1 MAATALIRFTQG
13 TNVGGDGMALLGV
26 LLAPVYVSNVDN
38 TSVRSWQVDLV
49 AAATGSALALGTVAS
64 SDNSS
69 TPAATFT
76 PDARGSYRVVL
87 RLWEAPG
94 RVGDADHLDIR
105 VFAVSEANG
114 LVAPPPQ
121 LWPLPLPDPRSG
133 AATARPNELNFLGQD
148 QGWAGA
154 GEGDGLLT
162 QLVRTVD
169 AQITAGATP
178 SPNTATA
185 FDRLSAIGVRRA
197 VATIFFQDRLWVL
210 NAGDYNTGE
219 RASLVRWD
227 LGTDTPDAVVASPS
241 ESELWLNVAADA
253 AGRLWVVGDDQ
264 RGAQRFMRVISFVST
279 PPTVGPKI
287 VCGSTPPNR
296 VSPSSAAL
304 PVAAPLAYTGT
315 SMWTTIL
322 GYAVSVTVATM
333 TVANTVAPSRAPDFV
348 FANVSARN
356 ASESTLTASG
366 LTARQTDNNTYWVS
380 EWDSVDG
387 GYYWVARSTGGAG
400 LQGGSNTQPQWVVYD
415 GTTGNY
421 ADSQPRLWLLSSSYE
436 QLQVSP
442 YTVTPHVVLDRLLAT
457 AVDATLLLDNHS
469 PHHLLVGGT
478 SVYVLAAGTG
488 GDQLLRVTPD
498 TLVVAASA
506 LAGTL
511 VPLRAAYEG
520 STSSIFVLCRNA
532 IGNYH
537 TQVLRT
543 PTLAEVASS
552 DVPGELATDDLEP
565 LLPNVL
571 ATTPSGWLPL
581 GASRVAQIL
590 AVDLVDATYTSHV
603 RRGLG
608 YVPATDGGRRS
619 SRILYVDAST
629 VGAQDGSATKPFSNL
644 QLALDVINNN
654 TDTAQLLWC
663 IQLAPGA
670 YAAVD
675 GAHLRLAP
683 AWVGVSSYY
692 MEFHVHLQG
701 SGTSLTTLL
710 APLLVV
716 FPVNGRNCSVF
727 LSDLESAQSVVLE
740 NDVGART
747 PALDT
752 EHVLALQDASI
763 GTLVCTAMRDARLQ
777 VRIKGVAVATS
788 LASSDRFSTAR
799 VAGMLLSGIVC
810 HVYAEGAHIL
820 GECQVSGGLVLR
832 NTDLNADVNLTAA
845 ALTLVDSG
853 HRALGVGVLQATGA
867 ARSIEMDG
875 ASFAKV
881 IKYGTRFEGSTQ
893 LHAIGN
899 AEFCYEFP
907 VVETHTDESDQQLFA
922 QELQY
927 WPLDIVVGVRAV
939 VTACN
944 RDLQADYGYF
954 ERVALYSRSTSSG
967 APVVT
972 LRKEGDSLFAS
983 GLTQNMDSA
992 HSVRFAVQDTSAVL
1006 LCSPSSSSPGSQVNS
1021 WKAVVYFAVHKAY

>member
-13 TNVGGDGMALLGV
+13 TNVGGDGMALLGA

-38 TSVRSWQVDLV
+38 TDVRSWQVELV
-49 AAATGSALALGTVAS
+49 AVATGSAVALGVIAS

-94 RVGDADHLDIR
+94 RVGDPDHMDIR
-105 VFAVSEANG
+105 VFAVAEANG
-114 LVAPPPQ
+114 LLAPPPQ

-133 AATARPNELNFLGQD
+133 ATTARPNELNFLGQA
-148 QGWAGA
+148 QGWAGS
-154 GEGDGLLT
+154 GTGDGLLT

-178 SPNTATA
+178 SPNIATA

-197 VATIFFQDRLWVL
+197 VATIFFQNRLWVL

-241 ESELWLNVAADA
+241 ESELWLNVAADS

-264 RGAQRFMRVISFVST
+264 RGAQRFMRVISFATT
-279 PPTVGPKI
+279 PPTVGPQI
-287 VCGSTPPNR
+287 TCGSTPPNR
-296 VSPSSAAL
+296 VSPLSAAL

-315 SMWTTIL
+315 AMWTTIR

-333 TVANTVAPSRAPDFV
+333 MLATPVAPSRAPDFV
-348 FANVSARN
+348 FANVAARN

-387 GYYWVARSTGGAG
+387 GYYWVSRSTGGAG
-400 LQGGSNTQPQWVVYD
+400 LQGGSNAQPQWIVYD
-415 GTTGNY
+415 GTAGNY
-421 ADSQPRLWLLSSSYE
+421 TDAQPRLWLLSSSYE
-436 QLQVSP
+436 QLQAAP
-442 YTVTPHVVLDRLLAT
+442 YTVTPHVVLDRLLAGS
-457 AVDATLLLDNHS
+457 VDATLLLTNDA
-469 PHHLLVGGT
+469 PHHLLVGGAN
-478 SVYVLAAGTG
+478 VYVLAANTN

-498 TLVVAASA
+498 TLAVAASA
-506 LAGTL
+506 LAGAP

-520 STSSIFVLCRNA
+520 STSSLFVLCRTA
-532 IGNYH
+532 LDTYH

-543 PTLAEVASS
+543 PALSVVATA
-552 DVPGELATDDLEP
+552 DVPGALDAAALEP

-581 GASRVAQIL
+581 GITSMMQLL
-590 AVDLVDATYTSHV
+590 AVDLADATYISHV

-619 SRILYVDAST
+619 PRVLYVDAST
-629 VGAQDGSATKPFSNL
+629 VGAQDGSATKPFSSL
-644 QLALDVINNN
+644 QMALDVINNN
-654 TDTAQLLWC
+654 IDTTQLLWC
-663 IQLAPGA
+663 IQLAPGS
-670 YAAVD
+670 YASVVD
-675 GAHLRLAP
+675 GAPLRLAP
-683 AWVGVSSYY
+683 SWVGNSGYY
-692 MEFHVHLQG
+692 TEFHVHLRG
-701 SGTSLTTLL
+701 SGPSLTTLL

-716 FPVNGRNCSVF
+716 FPVNGRNCSVS
-727 LSDLESAQSVVLE
+727 LSDLESAQSVILE

-763 GTLVCTAMRDARLQ
+763 GTLVCTAMRAARLQ

-799 VAGMLLSGIVC
+799 VTGMTLSGITC

-820 GECQVSGGLVLR
+820 GACQVSGGLVLR
-832 NTDLNADVNLTAA
+832 NTDLNANVNLTAA
-845 ALTLVDSG
+845 SLTLIDSG
-853 HRALGVGVLQATGA
+853 HRASGTGVFQATGA
-867 ARSIEMDG
+867 TRSIEMDG
-875 ASFAKV
+875 ASFARV
-881 IKYGTRFEGSTQ
+881 IKYSTRFEGSTQ

-899 AEFCYEFP
+899 GEFCYEFP
-907 VVETHTDESDQQLFA
+907 MVETYTDAQDQLLLA
-922 QELQY
+922 QDLQY
-927 WPLDIVVGVRAV
+927 WPSNIVVRMRAA
-939 VTACN
+939 VTVYN
-944 RDLQADYGYF
+944 RDLQSDHGYF
-954 ERVALYSRSTSSG
+954 ERVALYSSATNTV
-967 APVVT
+967 A

-983 GLTQNMDSA
+983 GPVQNMDSA
-992 HSVRFAVQDTSAVL
+992 HSVRFAVQGTSAVL
-1006 LCSPSSSSPGSQVNS
+1006 LCSPVSSSPMVQVNS
-1021 WKAVVYFAVHKAY
+1021 WKAVVYFAVHKA